1 MSNQSNISSQQKDSQ
16 DKELQKKGLIIFD
29 IDGTLTPSKA
39 PADMEMI
46 NLLLSLLEERSVAII
61 GGGKYSLFREQL
73 IDQLPSQ
80 DKRLERLYLFPTCST
95 AFYRFNGEWNEV
107 YSHRLSEEEKEKINR
122 AFEETFQ
129 EVNYQHPE
137 KTYGSVIEDR
147 ETQITFSSL
156 GQEVVAMTGEEQGV
170 KLKQEWFDKNDRLRQ
185 QMREI
190 LQKKLPDF
198 EVRAGG
204 LTSIDITRKGID
216 KAYGVRQISEHLNI
230 KIEDMLFVGDAIFPG
245 GNDYAALETG
255 IDYVKVENPSDT
267 KELIRNIID

>member
-1 MSNQSNISSQQKDSQ
+1 MSDQRNMASMTKDSLN
-16 DKELQKKGLIIFD
+16 KELQEKRLIIFD
-29 IDGTLTPSKA
+29 IDGTLTASKA
-39 PADMEMI
+39 PADKEMI
-46 NLLLSLLEERSVAII
+46 NLLLRLLEERSVAII
-61 GGGKYSLFREQL
+61 GGGKYSLFKEQL
-73 IDQLPSQ
+73 IEQLPSQ

-95 AFYRFNGEWNEV
+95 AFYRFEGEWKEV
-107 YSHRLSEEEKEKINR
+107 YSHRLSDEEKEKIKK
-122 AFEETFQ
+122 AFEETFL
-129 EVNYQHPE
+129 EVEYRHPE
-137 KTYGSVIEDR
+137 KTYGPVIEDR
-147 ETQITFSSL
+147 ETQITFSAL

-170 KLKQEWFDKNDRLRQ
+170 ALKQKWFDDNDNLRQ

-216 KAYGVRQISEHLNI
+216 KAYGVRQISEHLGV

-255 IDYVKVENPSDT
+255 IDYFKVKNPSDT
-267 KELIRNIID
+267 KELIRTIVD